1 MGRKRRACDR
11 GVGGLVSNWA
21 PRPAKGA
28 GPASANVTLAQV
40 RRCDLITK
48 RAPKPRPG
56 DDQSSGCLARTD
68 MELTYPP
75 PMAAIGPTL
84 PTWAP
89 RQVGSYLGYTGRNA
103 NIVAEAALD
112 PHLTF
117 SATTRERIILHFSRE
132 PHARHILRVPVA
144 NGYRGLAACG
154 SG

>member
-1 MGRKRRACDR
+1 
-11 GVGGLVSNWA
+11 
-21 PRPAKGA
+21 
-28 GPASANVTLAQV
+28 
-40 RRCDLITK
+40 
-48 RAPKPRPG
+48 
-56 DDQSSGCLARTD
+56 

-112 PHLTF
+112 PQLTF

-132 PHARHILRVPVA
+132 PHARHILPGPVA
-144 NGYRGLAACG
+144 NGYRGLQVAAQVRGADTGVHADQARRDACTRNCSPAG
-154 SG
+154 TDIVAMRPPDSGGRISCAF